1 MMNQISCVNWL
12 LTRNGIRHF
21 SEKVKANC
29 SQKIYKHFLK
39 IGQTSNL
46 ELFPSKLKRV
56 TSKKNSPLYIADQ
69 NIADKIAIEI
79 SRYRNDDVPLFEINS
94 GPCILTRSL
103 LNQLKPSKFGLIERN
118 DEFREIQTVT
128 IGYFRM
134 SKKPQLI
141 IFVFVINRI

>member
-1 MMNQISCVNWL
+1 MMNQINCVNWL
-12 LTRNGIRHF
+12 LTRNSIRHF

-46 ELFPSKLKRV
+46 ELFPSELKRV
-56 TSKKNSPLYIADQ
+56 TSKKNPSLYIADQ
-69 NIADKIAIEI
+69 NIADKIASEI

-103 LNQLKPSKFGLIERN
+103 LSQLNPSKFGLIERN
-118 DEFREIQTVT
+118 DEFSEIQRVT

-134 SKKPQLI
+134 TTKTQLI
-141 IFVFVINRI
+141 IFVLVMNRI